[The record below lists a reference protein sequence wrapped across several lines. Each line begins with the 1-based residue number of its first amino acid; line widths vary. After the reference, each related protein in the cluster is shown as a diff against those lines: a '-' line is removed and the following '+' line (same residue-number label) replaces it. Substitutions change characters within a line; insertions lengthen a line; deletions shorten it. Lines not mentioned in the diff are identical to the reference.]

1 MDHQPRGQI
10 TGMLAF
16 RPTHEANDIGALVAC
31 IGELPKVEPEEY
43 EAVLAAA
50 GTMEAQTPAHTQD
63 NGHAAAQNTGSDGR
77 P

>member
-1 MDHQPRGQI
+1 MI
-10 TGMLAF
+10 TGMPAF
-16 RPTHEANDIGALVAC
+16 RPTHEANDNWALVAC
-31 IGELPKVEPEEY
+31 IRELPKVEPEEY

-50 GTMEAQTPAHTQD
+50 GTKEAPTPAHTRD